1 MSNVKLVPD
10 TIETQKAFNRYARE
24 QMKVRILTDV
34 KADMM
39 VCEIN
44 GWDKL
49 EYLNELSE
57 MLSDLLNRAL
67 FRDATN
73 FVTSRK

>member
-1 MSNVKLVPD
+1 MAERESVMSGVRLIPD
-10 TIETQKAFNRYARE
+10 TVETQKALNRYARE
-24 QMKVRILTDV
+24 QMKKRILTDI

-49 EYLNELSE
+49 EYLRELSE
-57 MLSDLLNRAL
+57 MFSDLSKGR
-67 FRDATN
+67 
-73 FVTSRK
+73 V